1 MIFAEMEYQKHY
13 SDFHA
18 ELLAFIGRHFS
29 QVQSGLQGDSWIW
42 ILDGEEKVAIDTF
55 TSMKHQIKSPKAG
68 VHVQRVIEAL
78 RRQFEVKVYEEPEL
92 EGHED
97 AAGRER

>member
-13 SDFHA
+13 SDFHS
-18 ELLAFIGRHFS
+18 ELLAFIGRYFS

-55 TSMKHQIKSPKAG
+55 TSMKHQIKSPTAG
-68 VHVQRVIEAL
+68 VHVQRVIETL
-78 RRQFEVKVYEEPEL
+78 LSRFEVKVYEEPAF